1 MVEKKRDIG
10 TGPHRSPVEVGIIG
24 YGAIGQVVADA
35 IIDGRA
41 GCTALAAILCR
52 DRGKHRGSGKRA
64 VENPRVVFT
73 DSPELFFKTPTHIVI
88 EAAGQDALRRYGKQ
102 VLERGSDLLVT
113 SIGAFTDSDFFQE
126 LIRSA
131 ENNDARLLLAS
142 GALPAVDWMSAAGLS
157 EITTVEITQ
166 AKPVNSWRNTP
177 AEEMFNLDD
186 ITDATCFFQ
195 GTAREA
201 ASRFPKSSNITA
213 MLALSTAGMDSTK
226 VKLVADPTSM
236 QMRTLIRFEG
246 VAGNLHIEWHGVPS
260 KINPSTSADV
270 PLAVIKAIR
279 NLTSTVCYGV

>member
-1 MVEKKRDIG
+1 VGKNRDVG
-10 TGPHRSPVEVGIIG
+10 TGAPPLAVGIIG

-35 IIDGRA
+35 ITDGRA
-41 GCTALAAILCR
+41 GNTALAAVLCR
-52 DRGKHRGSGKRA
+52 DMAKHRGPGKRA
-64 VENPRVVFT
+64 VENPGVVFT
-73 DSPELFFKTPTHIVI
+73 DRPELFFKKPSDLVI

-126 LIRSA
+126 LIRKA
-131 ENNDARLLLAS
+131 ENNNARLLLAS

-157 EITTVEITQ
+157 KIQTVEITQ
-166 AKPVNSWRNTP
+166 EKPVNSWRNTP
-177 AEEMFNLDD
+177 AEAMLDLD
-186 ITDATCFFQ
+186 AVTDATCFFR

-213 MLALSTAGMDSTK
+213 MLALSTSGMDGTK
-226 VKLVADPTSM
+226 VKLVADPVSM

-246 VAGNLHIEWHGVPS
+246 AAGNLRIEWHGVPS
-260 KINPSTSADV
+260 EINPSTSADV
-270 PLAVIKAIR
+270 PLAVIKAVR